1 MRSIMYKTISFLQN
15 HPIYIVE
22 IIVVALT
29 IIYLIALAITNYELR
44 QYAEIANDLE
54 RAWKIVSH
62 DGSCPLV
69 LFVLGC
75 LDLMGIAAMSVAEYR
90 IYRTDAK
97 WESESIG
104 LNVLIFTIFLN
115 IALGL
120 VVVLLLNNPI
130 IWAIFVIAIIGGLF
144 VGLSS

>member
-62 DGSCPLV
+62 DGSRPLV
-69 LFVLGC
+69 LFVLGF
-75 LDLMGIAAMSVAEYR
+75 LDLMGIA
-90 IYRTDAK
+90 AK